1 MHVMAQLPAV
11 AMLNALR
18 SIMNQCA
25 HVNLA
30 TTEIQEMTKLDVN
43 PLSVKLVNSVQMTNC
58 VKTTHARLH
67 AWSKTPVE
75 SMLFAQLKTMNRFVT
90 ASLDILEIHG

>member
-1 MHVMAQLPAV
+1 MHVMAQLLV
-11 AMLNALR
+11 VVMLNALH

-30 TTEIQEMTKLDVN
+30 TMVIHEMTKLDVS
-43 PLSVKLVNSVQMTNC
+43 PLNVKPMNSVQMINFVT
-58 VKTTHARLH
+58 TTHAKLH

-75 SMLFAQLKTMNRFVT
+75 SMLFAQLTTMNR
-90 ASLDILEIHG
+90 